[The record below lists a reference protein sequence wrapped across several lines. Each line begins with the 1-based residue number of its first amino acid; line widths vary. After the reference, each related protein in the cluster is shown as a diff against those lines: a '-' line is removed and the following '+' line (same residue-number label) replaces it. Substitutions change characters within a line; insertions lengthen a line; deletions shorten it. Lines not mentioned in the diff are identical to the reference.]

1 MKRFWFMLQ
10 AFLALVLC
18 GLFLG
23 FSKTLH
29 GWVLLI
35 AECLFCGPLF
45 IWGWFVNYRKNP
57 VVLTEE
63 ELSAPVTE
71 RQDFSNRYTLMNYAM
86 APLFIIIIIP
96 MCAVGDIF
104 HDVWTGY
111 TFGDALTRYFFV
123 FQKIGHSATFWL
135 MCVVMVAL
143 MIRTSLQQ
151 GRNKY
156 IIDGDTLII
165 QENWVLKSEEEVRIP
180 VSCIDAVYTSSGLSL
195 NPMVWIKVDGIYRRC
210 YAVSHARE
218 LAKAILQHKYA
229 LQKGVA

>member
-10 AFLALVLC
+10 ACLAFVLC

-23 FSKTLH
+23 FSMTLH
-29 GWVLLI
+29 GWVFVI

-57 VVLTEE
+57 MVLTEE

-71 RQDFSNRYTLMNYAM
+71 RQDFSNRYTLMDYAM
-86 APLFIIIIIP
+86 TPLLVIMIIP
-96 MCAVGDIF
+96 MFAGGHIFQDIL
-104 HDVWTGY
+104 TGY
-111 TFGDALTRYFFV
+111 TFEDALTRYFIV
-123 FQKIGHSATFWL
+123 LKKIGHSVTFIL

-143 MIRTSLQQ
+143 LIRTSLQQ

>member
-1 MKRFWFMLQ
+1 MKRFVLILQ
-10 AFLALVLC
+10 ACLAFVLC

-29 GWVLLI
+29 GWVLVI

-45 IWGWFVNYRKNP
+45 LWGWFVNYRKNP
-57 VVLTEE
+57 VRLSEK
-63 ELSAPVTE
+63 ELRAPVTE
-71 RQDFSNRYTLMNYAM
+71 RQDFSNHFTLMDYAM
-86 APLFIIIIIP
+86 TPLFIIILIP
-96 MCAVGDIF
+96 MFAVGDIF

-111 TFGDALTRYFFV
+111 TFEDALTRYFIV
-123 FQKIGHSATFWL
+123 LKEIGHSVTFIL

-143 MIRTSLQQ
+143 LIRTGLQQ

-180 VSCIDAVYTSSGLSL
+180 VSCIDAVYTSSGLSA

>member
-1 MKRFWFMLQ
+1 
-10 AFLALVLC
+10 
-18 GLFLG
+18 
-23 FSKTLH
+23 
-29 GWVLLI
+29 
-35 AECLFCGPLF
+35 
-45 IWGWFVNYRKNP
+45 
-57 VVLTEE
+57 
-63 ELSAPVTE
+63 
-71 RQDFSNRYTLMNYAM
+71 
-86 APLFIIIIIP
+86 

-111 TFGDALTRYFFV
+111 TFGDALTRYFIV
-123 FQKIGHSATFWL
+123 LKEIGHSVTFIL

-143 MIRTSLQQ
+143 LIRTGLQQ

-180 VSCIDAVYTSSGLSL
+180 VSCIDAVYTSSGFSA

>member
-1 MKRFWFMLQ
+1 MKRFWLILQ
-10 AFLALVLC
+10 ACLAFVLC

-23 FSKTLH
+23 FSTTLH
-29 GWVLLI
+29 GWVFVI

-45 IWGWFVNYRKNP
+45 LWGWFVNYRKNP

-71 RQDFSNRYTLMNYAM
+71 RQDFSNRYTLMDYAM
-86 APLFIIIIIP
+86 TPLLVIMIIP
-96 MCAVGDIF
+96 MFAGGHIFQDIL
-104 HDVWTGY
+104 TGY
-111 TFGDALTRYFFV
+111 TFEEALTRYFIV
-123 FQKIGHSATFWL
+123 LKKIGHSVTFIL

-143 MIRTSLQQ
+143 LIRTGLQQ

>member
-1 MKRFWFMLQ
+1 MKRFWLILQ
-10 AFLALVLC
+10 ACLAFVLC

-23 FSKTLH
+23 FSMTLH
-29 GWVLLI
+29 GWVFVI

-63 ELSAPVTE
+63 ELRAPVTE
-71 RQDFSNRYTLMNYAM
+71 RQDFSNRYTLMDYAM
-86 APLFIIIIIP
+86 TPLLVIMIIP
-96 MCAVGDIF
+96 MFAGGHIFQDIL
-104 HDVWTGY
+104 TGY
-111 TFGDALTRYFFV
+111 TFEDALTRYFIV
-123 FQKIGHSATFWL
+123 LKKIGHSVTFIL

-143 MIRTSLQQ
+143 LIRTSLQQ

-210 YAVSHARE
+210 YAVSHARK

>member
-1 MKRFWFMLQ
+1 M
-10 AFLALVLC
+10 
-18 GLFLG
+18 
-23 FSKTLH
+23 
-29 GWVLLI
+29 I

-57 VVLTEE
+57 MVLTEE

-71 RQDFSNRYTLMNYAM
+71 RQDFSNRYTLMDYAM
-86 APLFIIIIIP
+86 TPLLVIMIIP
-96 MCAVGDIF
+96 MFAGGHIFQDIL
-104 HDVWTGY
+104 TGY
-111 TFGDALTRYFFV
+111 TFEDALTRYFIV
-123 FQKIGHSATFWL
+123 LKKIGHSVTFIL

-180 VSCIDAVYTSSGLSL
+180 VSCIDAVYTSSGLSA

>member
-1 MKRFWFMLQ
+1 M
-10 AFLALVLC
+10 
-18 GLFLG
+18 
-23 FSKTLH
+23 
-29 GWVLLI
+29 I

-45 IWGWFVNYRKNP
+45 LWGWFVNYRKNP

-71 RQDFSNRYTLMNYAM
+71 RQDFSNRYTLMDYAM
-86 APLFIIIIIP
+86 TPLLVIMIIP
-96 MCAVGDIF
+96 MFAGGHIFQDIL
-104 HDVWTGY
+104 TGY
-111 TFGDALTRYFFV
+111 TFEDALTRYFIV
-123 FQKIGHSATFWL
+123 LKKIGHSVTFIL

-143 MIRTSLQQ
+143 LIRTSLQQ

-180 VSCIDAVYTSSGLSL
+180 VSCIDAVYTSSGFSL

>member
-1 MKRFWFMLQ
+1 M
-10 AFLALVLC
+10 
-18 GLFLG
+18 
-23 FSKTLH
+23 
-29 GWVLLI
+29 I

-63 ELSAPVTE
+63 ELRAPVTE
-71 RQDFSNRYTLMNYAM
+71 RQDFSNRYTLMDYAM
-86 APLFIIIIIP
+86 TPLLVIMIIP
-96 MCAVGDIF
+96 MFAGGHIFQDIL
-104 HDVWTGY
+104 TGY
-111 TFGDALTRYFFV
+111 TFEDALTRYFIV
-123 FQKIGHSATFWL
+123 LKKIGHSVTFIL

-143 MIRTSLQQ
+143 LIRTSLQQ

-210 YAVSHARE
+210 YAVSHARK

>member
-1 MKRFWFMLQ
+1 MKRFGLILQ
-10 AFLALVLC
+10 ACLAFVLC

-29 GWVLLI
+29 GWVLVI

-71 RQDFSNRYTLMNYAM
+71 RQDFSNRYTLMDYAM
-86 APLFIIIIIP
+86 TPLLVIMIIP
-96 MCAVGDIF
+96 MFAGGHIFQDIL
-104 HDVWTGY
+104 TGY
-111 TFGDALTRYFFV
+111 TFEDALTRYFIV
-123 FQKIGHSATFWL
+123 LKKIGHSVTFIL

-143 MIRTSLQQ
+143 LIRTSLQQ

-180 VSCIDAVYTSSGLSL
+180 VSCIDAVYTSSGFSP